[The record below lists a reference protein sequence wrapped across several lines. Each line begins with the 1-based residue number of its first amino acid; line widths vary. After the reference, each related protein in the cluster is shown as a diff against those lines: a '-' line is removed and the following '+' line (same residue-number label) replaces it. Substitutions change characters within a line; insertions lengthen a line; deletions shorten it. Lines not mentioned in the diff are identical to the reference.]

1 MNRRKGIPLV
11 ALIIFFALLVAI
23 IITCAIILGTNKN
36 KKSNNTQQNPEQQP
50 TIENPPETPEEY
62 VEEELEKEEYIN
74 SDSSIKEAFKLTG
87 NYKTYAKY
95 GIYLSGGF
103 NNEDNP
109 ISNELKLQLAMSQ
122 VTAQDMDSESSTK
135 AVPKEKI
142 EEYVS
147 KIFEDT
153 SVEYK
158 DFSLYNS
165 DTNFTEEYRTIG
177 YVYNEDDDNYE
188 IQENTSDE
196 EYPPEITEL
205 ITKVIKY
212 NSKIEIFVTPLF
224 IRPYYSDE
232 YGDVCELYSN
242 YDFES
247 KEFSD
252 EYSLTAFKYS
262 DFNDYLKSDYNGD
275 ADGYNYDELSK
286 QIDINNLQQ
295 YKYTLKLVDGG
306 YKLDSFEKST
316 SNVEQPKEDEGNG
329 PLTADE
335 KSAINFEIEEFVGND
350 IEGNKMEDLLNTIID
365 LNTKNSSRED
375 FSIIV
380 TLNGTKTE
388 ETDDIDSLNEEI
400 KGFIDEIDSSASY
413 TVKPVYKSGL
423 ITSINITENEE

>member
-316 SNVEQPKEDEGNG
+316 SNVEQ
-329 PLTADE
+329 
-335 KSAINFEIEEFVGND
+335 
-350 IEGNKMEDLLNTIID
+350 LLI
-365 LNTKNSSRED
+365 LKLKN
-375 FSIIV
+375 
-380 TLNGTKTE
+380 L
-388 ETDDIDSLNEEI
+388 
-400 KGFIDEIDSSASY
+400 
-413 TVKPVYKSGL
+413 
-423 ITSINITENEE
+423 